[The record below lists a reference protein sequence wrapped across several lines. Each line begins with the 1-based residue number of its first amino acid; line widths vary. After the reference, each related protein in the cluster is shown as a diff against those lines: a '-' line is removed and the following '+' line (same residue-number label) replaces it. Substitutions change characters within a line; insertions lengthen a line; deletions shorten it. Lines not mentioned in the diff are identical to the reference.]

1 MAEAKTY
8 ALASI
13 FGGGIKDM
21 LHHTPHARRLGM
33 QVVETGPG
41 FAIVTLPY
49 APEIVGDPSRGVV
62 FGGVITTLLDQ
73 TSGLAIACAMQD
85 LLPIA
90 TVDLRVDYLRAAEPG
105 KDLFA
110 RVDCTKVTR
119 NVAFVHGV
127 AWEHEI
133 GEPFATCLGT
143 FMIGANPVVSPGLQ
157 KLAEAQA
164 QAERDRAKEIDS

>member
-1 MAEAKTY
+1 MAEEKKY
-8 ALASI
+8 ALGPI
-13 FGGGIKDM
+13 FGAGIKDM

-73 TSGLAIACAMQD
+73 TSGLAIACAMEE
-85 LLPIA
+85 LRPIA

-105 KDLFA
+105 RDLFA

-119 NVAFVHGV
+119 NVAFIHGV
-127 AWEHEI
+127 AWEHRRDD
-133 GEPFATCLGT
+133 PFANCLGT
-143 FMIGANPVVSPGLQ
+143 FMIGANPVLSPGLQ

-164 QAERDRAKEIDS
+164 QSERERAAEVDS